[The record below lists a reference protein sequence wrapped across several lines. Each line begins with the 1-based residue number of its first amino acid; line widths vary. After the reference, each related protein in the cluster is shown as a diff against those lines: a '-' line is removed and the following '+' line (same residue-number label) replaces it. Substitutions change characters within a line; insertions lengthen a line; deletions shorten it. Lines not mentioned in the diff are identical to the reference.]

1 MIKDAINRW
10 INRIQN
16 SSFIKSVLTLSAGV
30 VVSQAIA
37 LFTSPI
43 ISRIYDPQVVGD
55 FSLIL
60 SNSTIIGTIICMG
73 FLSAI
78 MLPPEDEQAKGLCR
92 LLMKLILGGSTL
104 CA

>member
-43 ISRIYDPQVVGD
+43 ISRIYDP
-55 FSLIL
+55 
-60 SNSTIIGTIICMG
+60 
-73 FLSAI
+73 
-78 MLPPEDEQAKGLCR
+78 
-92 LLMKLILGGSTL
+92 
-104 CA
+104 